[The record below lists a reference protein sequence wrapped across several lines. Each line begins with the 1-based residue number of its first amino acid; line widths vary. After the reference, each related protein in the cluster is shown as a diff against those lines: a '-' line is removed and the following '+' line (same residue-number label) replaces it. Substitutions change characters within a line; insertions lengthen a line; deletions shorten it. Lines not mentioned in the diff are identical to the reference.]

1 MNPQKGIKY
10 IRTTK
15 GPKTKEY
22 ILQEF
27 KKTNLSFP
35 LMALP
40 YEHIIHDITT
50 FLKINNSLLDS
61 KEKIELSNYS
71 LIIKNPLIIYQN
83 LYFDENASKISN
95 ELEFTKKYN
104 CILICDSTNE
114 KFHQNKLLLKEVENI
129 TKLNISFGQSLDY
142 EKAKLDLKK
151 YSNDLQYLIVYG
163 KDEEPE
169 NEKLIPSYIGEEL
182 IDEEFD
188 TNKDEYK
195 DICELYKM
203 IINDLVIKYGIPFY
217 IKLQG
222 KQKYIKYN
230 TIIDFFNKNSTN
242 LNDKKKIVFILSLS
256 DYEENLY
263 QNEIHDIISKILF
276 NGFSLIITIYECDYS
291 LLSKYN
297 NTSLDNSKIN
307 LLDVY
312 YNNTKAKFI
321 NNILN
326 EFKRYIKQIMI
337 SNNINYRIQLKEYGG
352 FGYNNLF
359 ENYYDNIIQGLDED
373 NIKDIF
379 CFNLLNLL
387 CYWEPIERFQKSVK
401 MVKCENCGVQKEEND
416 KDLFSKFDKIFCSF
430 KCLKEWIKLHPQ

>member
-27 KKTNLSFP
+27 KKANPSFP

-129 TKLNISFGQSLDY
+129 TKLNICFGQSLDY

-242 LNDKKKIVFILSLS
+242 VNDKKKIVFILSLS

-297 NTSLDNSKIN
+297 NTSLENNKIN

-387 CYWEPIERFQKSVK
+387 CYWEHIEKFQKSVK

>member
-1 MNPQKGIKY
+1 MNLQKGIKY
-10 IRTTK
+10 IRTSK

-27 KKTNLSFP
+27 QKVNPLFP
-35 LMALP
+35 PMTLP
-40 YEHIIHDITT
+40 YEHIMHDITE
-50 FLKINNSLLDS
+50 FLKKNNSLLDS

-83 LYFDENASKISN
+83 LYFDENISKISN

-114 KFHQNKLLLKEVENI
+114 KFHQNKSLLKEVQNI
-129 TKLNISFGQSLDY
+129 TKLNICFGQSLDY
-142 EKAKLDLKK
+142 EKAKLNLKK
-151 YSNDLQYLIVYG
+151 YSNDLQYLIIYG

-188 TNKDEYK
+188 SNKEEYK
-195 DICELYKM
+195 NISELYLM
-203 IINDLVIKYGIPFY
+203 IINDLVNKYGIPFY

-222 KQKYIKYN
+222 KQKYIKSN
-230 TIIDFFNKNSTN
+230 TIIDFFNNNSKN

-263 QNEIHDIISKILF
+263 KNDIHDLIAKILI
-276 NGFSLIITIYECDYS
+276 NGYSLIMTIYECDYS
-291 LLSKYN
+291 LLSKYK
-297 NTSLDNSKIN
+297 NTFIENTKIN
-307 LLDVY
+307 LMDVY
-312 YNNTKAKFI
+312 YSNSKAKFI
-321 NNILN
+321 NRILN
-326 EFKRYIKQIMI
+326 EFKNRIKQIMI
-337 SNNINYRIQLKEYGG
+337 SNNVNYRIQLKECGG

-373 NIKDIF
+373 HIKDIF
-379 CFNLLNLL
+379 CFNLLNVLS
-387 CYWEPIERFQKSVK
+387 YWEPVEKIEKSVK
-401 MVKCENCGVQKEEND
+401 MVKCENCGIEKEEND
-416 KDLFSKFDKIFCSF
+416 KDLFSKFDKNFCTF

>member
-27 KKTNLSFP
+27 KKANPSFP
-35 LMALP
+35 LMTLP

-129 TKLNISFGQSLDY
+129 TKLNICFGQSLDY

-387 CYWEPIERFQKSVK
+387 CYWEPIEKFQKSVK

-430 KCLKEWIKLHPQ
+430 KCLKEWIKMHPQ

>member
-27 KKTNLSFP
+27 KKANPSFP

-230 TIIDFFNKNSTN
+230 TIIDFFNNNSTN

-387 CYWEPIERFQKSVK
+387 CYWEPIEKFQKSVK

>member
-1 MNPQKGIKY
+1 MNLQKGIKY
-10 IRTTK
+10 IRTSK

-27 KKTNLSFP
+27 QKVNPLFP
-35 LMALP
+35 PMTLP
-40 YEHIIHDITT
+40 YEHIMHDITE
-50 FLKINNSLLDS
+50 FLRKNNSLLDS

-83 LYFDENASKISN
+83 LYFDENISKISN

-114 KFHQNKLLLKEVENI
+114 KFHQNKSLLKEVQNI
-129 TKLNISFGQSLDY
+129 TKLNICFGQSLDY
-142 EKAKLDLKK
+142 EKAKLNLKK
-151 YSNDLQYLIVYG
+151 YSNDLQYLIIYG

-188 TNKDEYK
+188 SNKEEYK
-195 DICELYKM
+195 NISELYLM
-203 IINDLVIKYGIPFY
+203 IINDLVNKYGIPFY

-222 KQKYIKYN
+222 KQKYIKSN
-230 TIIDFFNKNSTN
+230 TIIDFFNNNSKN

-263 QNEIHDIISKILF
+263 KNDIHDLIAKILI
-276 NGFSLIITIYECDYS
+276 NGYSLIMTIYECDYS
-291 LLSKYN
+291 LLSKYK
-297 NTSLDNSKIN
+297 NTFIENTKIN
-307 LLDVY
+307 LMDVY
-312 YNNTKAKFI
+312 YNNAKAKFI
-321 NNILN
+321 NRILN
-326 EFKRYIKQIMI
+326 EFKNYIKQIMI
-337 SNNINYRIQLKEYGG
+337 SNNVNYRIQLKEYGG

-373 NIKDIF
+373 HIKDIF
-379 CFNLLNLL
+379 CFNLLNVLS
-387 CYWEPIERFQKSVK
+387 YWEPVEKIEKSVK
-401 MVKCENCGVQKEEND
+401 MVKCENCGIEKEEND
-416 KDLFSKFDKIFCSF
+416 KDLFSKFDKNFCTF

>member
-27 KKTNLSFP
+27 KKANPSFP
-35 LMALP
+35 LMTLP

-129 TKLNISFGQSLDY
+129 TKLNICFGQSLDY

-230 TIIDFFNKNSTN
+230 TIIDFFNNNSTN

-297 NTSLDNSKIN
+297 NTSLENSKIN

-387 CYWEPIERFQKSVK
+387 CYWEPIEKFQKSVK

>member
-27 KKTNLSFP
+27 KKANPSFP

-129 TKLNISFGQSLDY
+129 TKLNICFGQSLDY

-230 TIIDFFNKNSTN
+230 TIIDFFNNNSTN
-242 LNDKKKIVFILSLS
+242 LKDKKKIVFILSLS

-387 CYWEPIERFQKSVK
+387 CYWEPIEKFQKSVK

-430 KCLKEWIKLHPQ
+430 KCLKEWIKMHPQ

>member
-1 MNPQKGIKY
+1 MNPEKGIKY

-27 KKTNLSFP
+27 KKANPSFP

-129 TKLNISFGQSLDY
+129 TKLNICFGQSLDY

-387 CYWEPIERFQKSVK
+387 CYWEPIEKFQKSVK

>member
-10 IRTTK
+10 IRTAK

-27 KKTNLSFP
+27 QKSNPSFP
-35 LMALP
+35 LMTLP
-40 YEHIIHDITT
+40 YEHIIHDITE

-129 TKLNISFGQSLDY
+129 TKLNICFGQSLDY

-230 TIIDFFNKNSTN
+230 TIIDFFNNNSTN

-387 CYWEPIERFQKSVK
+387 CYWEPIEKFQKSVK

>member
-1 MNPQKGIKY
+1 MNLQKGIKY
-10 IRTTK
+10 IRTSK

-27 KKTNLSFP
+27 QKVNPLFP
-35 LMALP
+35 LLALP
-40 YEHIIHDITT
+40 YEHIMHDITE
-50 FLKINNSLLDS
+50 FLKKNNLLLDS

-71 LIIKNPLIIYQN
+71 LIIKKPLIIYQN
-83 LYFDENASKISN
+83 LYFDENISKVSN

-114 KFHQNKLLLKEVENI
+114 KFHQNKSLLKEVQNI
-129 TKLNISFGQSLDY
+129 TKLNICFGQSLDY
-142 EKAKLDLKK
+142 EKANLNLKK
-151 YSNDLQYLIVYG
+151 YSNDLQYLLIYG

-188 TNKDEYK
+188 SNKEEYK
-195 DICELYKM
+195 NISQLYLM
-203 IINDLVIKYGIPFY
+203 IINDLVNKYGIPFY

-222 KQKYIKYN
+222 KQKYIKSN
-230 TIIDFFNKNSTN
+230 TIIDFINNNSKN

-263 QNEIHDIISKILF
+263 KNDIHDLIAKILI
-276 NGFSLIITIYECDYS
+276 NGYSLIITIYECDYS
-291 LLSKYN
+291 LLSKYK
-297 NTSLDNSKIN
+297 NTFIENTKIN
-307 LLDVY
+307 LMDVY
-312 YNNTKAKFI
+312 YNNAKAKFI
-321 NNILN
+321 NRILN
-326 EFKRYIKQIMI
+326 EFKNYIKQIMI
-337 SNNINYRIQLKEYGG
+337 SNNVNYRIQLKEYGG

-373 NIKDIF
+373 HIKDIF

-387 CYWEPIERFQKSVK
+387 CYWEPIEKIEKSVK
-401 MVKCENCGVQKEEND
+401 MVKCENCGIEKEEND
-416 KDLFSKFDKIFCSF
+416 KDLFSKFDKNFCTF

>member
-1 MNPQKGIKY
+1 MNPEKGIKY

-129 TKLNISFGQSLDY
+129 TKLNICFGQSLDY

-230 TIIDFFNKNSTN
+230 TIIDFFNNNSTN
-242 LNDKKKIVFILSLS
+242 LKDKKKIVFILSLS

-297 NTSLDNSKIN
+297 NTSLENNKIN

-387 CYWEPIERFQKSVK
+387 CYWEPIEKFQKSVK

>member
-27 KKTNLSFP
+27 KKANPSFP

-129 TKLNISFGQSLDY
+129 TKLNICFGQSLDY

-230 TIIDFFNKNSTN
+230 TIIDFFNNNSTN

-387 CYWEPIERFQKSVK
+387 CYWEPIEKFQKSVK

-430 KCLKEWIKLHPQ
+430 KCLKEWIKMHPQ

>member
-27 KKTNLSFP
+27 KKANPSFP

-129 TKLNISFGQSLDY
+129 TKLNICFGQSLDY

-230 TIIDFFNKNSTN
+230 TIIDFFNNNSTN

-297 NTSLDNSKIN
+297 NTSLENSKIN

-379 CFNLLNLL
+379 CFNLLNLF
-387 CYWEPIERFQKSVK
+387 CYWEPIEKFQKSVK

-430 KCLKEWIKLHPQ
+430 KCLKEWIKIHPQ

>member
-10 IRTTK
+10 IRTSQ

-27 KKTNLSFP
+27 PKVNPSFP
-35 LMALP
+35 MLTLP
-40 YEHIIHDITT
+40 YEHIIHDITE
-50 FLKINNSLLDS
+50 FLKKNNSILDS
-61 KEKIELSNYS
+61 KENIELSNYS
-71 LIIKNPLIIYQN
+71 LILKNPLIIYQN
-83 LYFDENASKISN
+83 LYFDENVSKISN

-114 KFHQNKLLLKEVENI
+114 KFHQNKSLLKEVQN
-129 TKLNISFGQSLDY
+129 TCKLNICFGQSLDY

-163 KDEEPE
+163 KDDEPE

-188 TNKDEYK
+188 ENKNEYK
-195 DICELYKM
+195 NICELYKM
-203 IINDLVIKYGIPFY
+203 IINDLIDKYGIPFY

-222 KQKYIKYN
+222 KQKYINTN
-230 TIIDFFNKNSTN
+230 TIIDFFNANSQN
-242 LNDKKKIVFILSLS
+242 LKDKKKLVFILSLS
-256 DYEENLY
+256 DYDENLY
-263 QNEIHDIISKILF
+263 KNSIHDLISKILI
-276 NGFSLIITIYECDYS
+276 NGYSLIITIYECDYS
-291 LLSKYN
+291 LLSKYKISSIEN
-297 NTSLDNSKIN
+297 NKIN
-307 LLDVY
+307 LMDVY
-312 YNNTKAKFI
+312 YNNAKAIFI
-321 NNILN
+321 NDILK

-359 ENYYDNIIQGLDED
+359 ENYYENIIQGLNEDE
-373 NIKDIF
+373 IKDLF

-387 CYWEPIERFQKSVK
+387 CYWEPVEKLEKSVK
-401 MVKCENCGVQKEEND
+401 MVKCENCGIEKEEND
-416 KDLFSKFDKIFCSF
+416 KDLFTKFDKIFCTF
-430 KCLKEWIKLHPQ
+430 KCLKEWIKLNPQ

>member
-104 CILICDSTNE
+104 CILICDSTNK

-129 TKLNISFGQSLDY
+129 TKLNICFGQSLDY

-182 IDEEFD
+182 IEEEFD

-242 LNDKKKIVFILSLS
+242 LKDKKKIVFILSLS

-387 CYWEPIERFQKSVK
+387 CYWEPIEKFQKSVK

-430 KCLKEWIKLHPQ
+430 KCLKEWIKMHPQ

>member
-27 KKTNLSFP
+27 KKANPSFP

-129 TKLNISFGQSLDY
+129 TKLNICFGQSLDY

-230 TIIDFFNKNSTN
+230 TIIDFFNNNSTN

-359 ENYYDNIIQGLDED
+359 ENYYENIIQGLNEDE
-373 NIKDIF
+373 IKDLF

-387 CYWEPIERFQKSVK
+387 CYWEPVEKLEKSVK
-401 MVKCENCGVQKEEND
+401 MIKCENCGIEKEEND
-416 KDLFSKFDKIFCSF
+416 KDLFTKFDKIFCTF
-430 KCLKEWIKLHPQ
+430 KCLKEWIKLNPQ

>member
-1 MNPQKGIKY
+1 MNPQKGMKY

-27 KKTNLSFP
+27 QKTNPSFP
-35 LMALP
+35 LMTLP
-40 YEHIIHDITT
+40 YEHIMHDITE

-114 KFHQNKLLLKEVENI
+114 KYHQNKLLLKEIQNI
-129 TKLNISFGQSLDY
+129 TKLNICFGQSLDY

-163 KDEEPE
+163 KDEDPQ

-188 TNKDEYK
+188 INKEEYK
-195 DICELYKM
+195 DICQLYKM
-203 IINDLVIKYGIPFY
+203 IINDLVNKYGIPFY

-222 KQKYIKYN
+222 KQKYIKSN
-230 TIIDFFNKNSTN
+230 TIIDFFNNNSTN
-242 LNDKKKIVFILSLS
+242 LADKKKIVFILSLS
-256 DYEENLY
+256 DYEENLFK
-263 QNEIHDIISKILF
+263 NEIHDLISKILI
-276 NGFSLIITIYECDYS
+276 NEFSLIITISECDYS
-291 LLSKYN
+291 LLSKYK
-297 NTSLDNSKIN
+297 NTSIENCKIN
-307 LLDVY
+307 LFDVY

-321 NNILN
+321 NNILD

-352 FGYNNLF
+352 FGYVNLF
-359 ENYYDNIIQGLDED
+359 ENYYENIIQGLDED
-373 NIKDIF
+373 NVKDIF

-387 CYWEPIERFQKSVK
+387 CYWEPIEKIQKSVK
-401 MVKCENCGVQKEEND
+401 MVKCENCGIEKEEND
-416 KDLFSKFDKIFCSF
+416 KDLFSKFDKNFCTF

>member
-1 MNPQKGIKY
+1 MNPPKGIKY

-15 GPKTKEY
+15 GPQTKEY

-27 KKTNLSFP
+27 KKANPSFP

-129 TKLNISFGQSLDY
+129 TKLNICFGQSLDY

-230 TIIDFFNKNSTN
+230 TIIDFFNNNSTN

-401 MVKCENCGVQKEEND
+401 MVKCKNCGVQKEEND

>member
-10 IRTTK
+10 IRTSQ

-27 KKTNLSFP
+27 PKVNPSFP
-35 LMALP
+35 MLTLP
-40 YEHIIHDITT
+40 YEHIIHDITE
-50 FLKINNSLLDS
+50 FLKKNNSILDS
-61 KEKIELSNYS
+61 KENIELSNYS
-71 LIIKNPLIIYQN
+71 LILKNPLIIYQN
-83 LYFDENASKISN
+83 LYFDENVSKISN

-114 KFHQNKLLLKEVENI
+114 KFHQNKSLLKEVQN
-129 TKLNISFGQSLDY
+129 TCKLNICFGQSLDY

-163 KDEEPE
+163 KDDEPE

-188 TNKDEYK
+188 ENKNEYK
-195 DICELYKM
+195 SNCELYKM
-203 IINDLVIKYGIPFY
+203 IINDLVNKYGIPFY

-222 KQKYIKYN
+222 KQKYINTN
-230 TIIDFFNKNSTN
+230 TIIDFFNANSQN
-242 LNDKKKIVFILSLS
+242 IKDKKKLVFILSLS
-256 DYEENLY
+256 DYDENLY
-263 QNEIHDIISKILF
+263 KNSINDLISKILI
-276 NGFSLIITIYECDYS
+276 NGYSLIITIYECDYS
-291 LLSKYN
+291 LLSKYKNSSIEN
-297 NTSLDNSKIN
+297 NKIN
-307 LLDVY
+307 LMDVY
-312 YNNTKAKFI
+312 YNNAKAIFI
-321 NNILN
+321 NDILK

-359 ENYYDNIIQGLDED
+359 ENYYENIIQGLNEDE
-373 NIKDIF
+373 IKDLF

-387 CYWEPIERFQKSVK
+387 CYWEPVEKLEKSVK
-401 MVKCENCGVQKEEND
+401 MVKCENCGIEKEEND
-416 KDLFSKFDKIFCSF
+416 KDLFTKFDKIFCTF
-430 KCLKEWIKLHPQ
+430 KCLKEWIKLNPQ